1 MSLILSID
9 TSTEI
14 GSVAL
19 HDKSQLLCYEVM
31 RVEKSH
37 AEFIHLVIERIM
49 KQVGQ
54 PISALSAVAISA
66 GPGSYT
72 GMRIGLSVAKG
83 LCFSLDIP
91 LIAIPTLKIL
101 ATSMQS
107 SVPHANIYIPMID
120 ARRMEVYCAI
130 FDRQLNY
137 LQTEH
142 AHILTSESFSA
153 YINQPGTTV
162 AGNGIPKFQ
171 SILPTAN
178 ALFIPDLFPL
188 AVYMGKWAFESW
200 NKKAFEDVAYFEP
213 FYLKEFYTTQ
223 KKSTNE

>member
-9 TSTEI
+9 TSTDI

-19 HDKSQLLCYEVM
+19 HENGNLLALEIM

-37 AEFIHLVIERIM
+37 AEFIHTVIEKVI
-49 KQVGQ
+49 KQSNKSLKTVQ
-54 PISALSAVAISA
+54 AIAISS

-101 ATSMQS
+101 ATSMKAKF
-107 SVPHANIYIPMID
+107 PTATFLIPMID
-120 ARRMEVYCAI
+120 ARRMEVFCSI
-130 FDRQLNY
+130 FDSSFQFIK
-137 LQTEH
+137 EDH
-142 AHILTSESFSA
+142 AHILTVDSFNE
-153 YINQPGTTV
+153 YINDSKAV
-162 AGNGIPKFQ
+162 FAGNGMPKFK
-171 SILPTAN
+171 SLFHNIEATFLPE
-178 ALFIPDLFPL
+178 LFPS
-188 AVYMGKWAFESW
+188 AEFMGKWALEAW

-213 FYLKEFYTTQ
+213 FYLKEFYTSP
-223 KKSTNE
+223 KKTNNE